1 LARVLLENVTLE
13 KGILCPVHSLTLE
26 VRDKE
31 FVSLLAPSG
40 SGKTT
45 TLRIVAGLDRPE
57 KGSVWIG
64 DEEVGDM
71 TPAERDV
78 AMIFQTYALY
88 PHVSVRDNLA
98 SPLKVRKTPETEID
112 RSVKE
117 VAEVLH
123 IEDLLDKRPVTLSG
137 GEMQRVAI
145 GRALIRKPRVYLMD
159 EPLTNLDAKLRV
171 ELRAEMKR
179 LQKELGQT
187 TIYATHDEVEALAMS
202 NRIAVLNQGRLIQYD
217 APEAIYTHPKNTF
230 VARFVGTPAMN
241 MIPCSLEEK
250 HGRKI
255 LQAGAFEYDIT
266 DFAEAVQGKA
276 TGDELVLGVRPAH
289 VELHSKPPVDGGIQA
304 SVYVVEPMGRMTIVD
319 VKVGENVFKVKVPHL
334 FEGKPG
340 DSVWISLDPRSV
352 HIFDRKT
359 GEAIA

>member
-1 LARVLLENVTLE
+1 MARVLLENVTLE

-112 RSVKE
+112 
-117 VAEVLH
+117 
-123 IEDLLDKRPVTLSG
+123 
-137 GEMQRVAI
+137 
-145 GRALIRKPRVYLMD
+145 
-159 EPLTNLDAKLRV
+159 
-171 ELRAEMKR
+171 
-179 LQKELGQT
+179 
-187 TIYATHDEVEALAMS
+187 
-202 NRIAVLNQGRLIQYD
+202 
-217 APEAIYTHPKNTF
+217 
-230 VARFVGTPAMN
+230 
-241 MIPCSLEEK
+241 
-250 HGRKI
+250 
-255 LQAGAFEYDIT
+255 
-266 DFAEAVQGKA
+266 
-276 TGDELVLGVRPAH
+276 
-289 VELHSKPPVDGGIQA
+289 
-304 SVYVVEPMGRMTIVD
+304 
-319 VKVGENVFKVKVPHL
+319 
-334 FEGKPG
+334 
-340 DSVWISLDPRSV
+340 
-352 HIFDRKT
+352 
-359 GEAIA
+359 